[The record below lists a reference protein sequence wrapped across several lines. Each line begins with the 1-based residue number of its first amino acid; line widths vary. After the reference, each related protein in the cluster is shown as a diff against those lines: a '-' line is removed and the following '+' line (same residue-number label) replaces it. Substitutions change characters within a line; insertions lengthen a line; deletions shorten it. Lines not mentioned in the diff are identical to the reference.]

1 MKAPINSSG
10 YDRKLVPEGTHLAIC
25 YQMIQIGTVEEQYMG
40 ETKSQHKIMLT
51 FEVPNELIEIEKD
64 GEKKSF
70 PMSISKEYTFSMGD
84 RANLRKDLEG
94 WRGKV
99 FTDEEAS
106 AFELDVLLGKPCLI
120 NVIHKTS
127 AAGKQRAEIRSIS
140 SIMKGMEIPKTTNN
154 LLLFDFGHWDDK
166 VLEAMP
172 EWIRNKIKSSMEYKA
187 RTNPALN
194 DYDKPSPTDAVVV
207 MDKAEDDLPF

>member
-1 MKAPINSSG
+1 MKAPINQGG

-99 FTDEEAS
+99 FSDEEAL
-106 AFELDVLLGKPCLI
+106 AFELDVLLNKPCLI
-120 NVIHKTS
+120 NVVHKTS

-140 SIMKGMEIPKTTNN
+140 SVMKGMEIPKQTNKS
-154 LLLFDFGHWDDK
+154 LLFDFEHWDDQ
-166 VLEAMP
+166 VLESMH

-187 RTNPALN
+187 RVNPALN
-194 DYDKPSPTDAVVV
+194 EVKPNSNDAVVV
-207 MDKAEDDLPF
+207 MDEADDDLPF